1 MAQDQYDIFPL
12 ETVLYCDKKRRRER
26 RKARRLTFTQVED
39 IQVQKFQLRVNE
51 SFKMSESI
59 GFGSLGATVNDRIN
73 EVPLEQESE
82 GKVEE
87 KVKEIQEAVSEISCI
102 SLSRDGEEEY
112 FHQNNLMVIEEE
124 SPKLDLRI
132 PIPTSET
139 KLH

>member
-1 MAQDQYDIFPL
+1 MLIVQIHDVAQDQYDIYPL

-73 EVPLEQESE
+73 EVPLE
-82 GKVEE
+82 
-87 KVKEIQEAVSEISCI
+87 
-102 SLSRDGEEEY
+102 
-112 FHQNNLMVIEEE
+112 
-124 SPKLDLRI
+124 
-132 PIPTSET
+132 
-139 KLH
+139 